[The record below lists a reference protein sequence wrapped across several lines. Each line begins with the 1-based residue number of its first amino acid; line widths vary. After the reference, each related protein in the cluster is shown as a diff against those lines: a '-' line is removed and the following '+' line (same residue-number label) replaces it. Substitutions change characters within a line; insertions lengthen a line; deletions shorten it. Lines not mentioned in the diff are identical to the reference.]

1 MITVISPVKKEARA
15 KIGIRA
21 GDTVSVHQKV
31 IERGKTRIQTFEGIV
46 IAVKHG
52 REAGGT
58 FTVRTTLSGVGVE
71 KIFPLYSPLIDK
83 IKIVRR
89 SKVRRAKLYF
99 IREKAAKAVRRQL
112 RNAKIMDLSTEDF
125 TNEESK
131 NETETENK
139 DDEKSTK
146 DAEVTETKESNQS
159 TVQESKDA
167 SEASPKETT
176 DTKDETKQ
184 EDKVESVVKK
194 EDSI

>member
-31 IERGKTRIQTFEGIV
+31 IERGKTRLQIFEGIV

-52 REAGGT
+52 KEAGGT

-83 IKIVRR
+83 IKIIRR

-112 RNAKIMDLSTEDF
+112 RNAKIIDLSTEDF

-131 NETETENK
+131 TEVSQENGNK

-146 DAEVTETKESNQS
+146 DAKVMET
-159 TVQESKDA
+159 
-167 SEASPKETT
+167 
-176 DTKDETKQ
+176 
-184 EDKVESVVKK
+184 
-194 EDSI
+194 